1 MIGRRRARLVAM
13 QALFQV
19 DSDPSLVGT
28 PLDEFVCR
36 RMRER
41 QLQSYCMRLVEGV
54 VEHRDRIDALLV
66 GASQNWALDRMA
78 AVDRN
83 ILRVAVYEL
92 LFVPEIPPK
101 VAIDEAIEI
110 AKHYSTAEA
119 PAFINGVLDAIAHA
133 HAVAPAEPVPIE
145 G

>member
-13 QALFQV
+13 QALFQF
-19 DSDPSLVGT
+19 DSDPTLIGAPLV
-28 PLDEFVCR
+28 EFVRR
-36 RMRER
+36 RMHEQSL
-41 QLQSYCMRLVEGV
+41 QLYCTRLVEGV
-54 VEHRDRIDALLV
+54 VEHREQIDALLA

-92 LFVPEIPPK
+92 LFTPEVPPK

-133 HAVAPAEPVPIE
+133 RMASAVEPVPVE